1 MGIEFPD
8 YSVLV
13 HVRTYIGS
21 SYICGSQGKVTVN
34 EVWSQS
40 TTAYPAHGVVSQI
53 TVHNSVKNQHKKI
66 EQLFPENSKIFFVG
80 NPYYG
85 SEGVVMNPMLV
96 YECGRLKG
104 RKL

>member
-13 HVRTYIGS
+13 HVRTFMGT
-21 SYICGSQGKVTVN
+21 SYTCGTQGKLCMS
-34 EVWSQS
+34 EVWS
-40 TTAYPAHGVVSQI
+40 TTTIAYPAQGVVSDI
-53 TVHNSVKNQHKKI
+53 PVHSNSVVQHRKI
-66 EQLFPENSKIFFVG
+66 EQLFPENSTIFFVG

-85 SEGVVMNPMLV
+85 SEGVVMNPLLF

-104 RKL
+104 D